1 MHSTAH
7 SSSISHTAPTAQITA
22 LSNNTPLQNCLQYSQ
37 IMADEWL
44 TTDGSFIEYY
54 YQVFDNDRPAVYK
67 FYRDNSMMLWDTTP
81 CHGATSITEKLTGFD
96 AMPSNDE
103 GGVMVLVKG
112 VLLRE
117 ETEPAIKFVQSF
129 QLLPD
134 GDSYF
139 IFNDIFRMH

>member
-1 MHSTAH
+1 
-7 SSSISHTAPTAQITA
+7 
-22 LSNNTPLQNCLQYSQ
+22 
-37 IMADEWL
+37 
-44 TTDGSFIEYY
+44 
-54 YQVFDNDRPAVYK
+54 
-67 FYRDNSMMLWDTTP
+67 
-81 CHGATSITEKLTGFD
+81 
-96 AMPSNDE
+96 MPSNDE

>member
-1 MHSTAH
+1 
-7 SSSISHTAPTAQITA
+7 
-22 LSNNTPLQNCLQYSQ
+22 
-37 IMADEWL
+37 MADKWL
-44 TTDGSFIEYY
+44 TTDEVEDNARSFIKHY

-81 CHGATSITEKLTGFD
+81 CHGATSITEKLTSLPLPKVLHHIQGFD

-103 GGVMVLVKG
+103 GGVLVLVKG
-112 VLLRE
+112 VLLRG
-117 ETEPAIKFVQSF
+117 ETEPAMKFVQSF

-134 GDSYF
+134 GDGYF